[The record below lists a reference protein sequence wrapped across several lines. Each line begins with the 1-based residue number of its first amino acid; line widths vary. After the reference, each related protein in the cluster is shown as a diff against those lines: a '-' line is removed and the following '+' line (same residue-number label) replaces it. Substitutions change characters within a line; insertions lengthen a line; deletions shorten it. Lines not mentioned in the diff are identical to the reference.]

1 MVTKEI
7 AEMPLAI
14 LLPLIAVVS
23 CLEVALT
30 FAILYVRVSRRKA
43 DLLFSL
49 LSVCLGWMSWS
60 VLMKA
65 QAHTGGEALFYL
77 RMQYVGAFAA
87 TVVFVHFV
95 WLAVQEPV
103 HFSAI
108 ILTYVLGAIC
118 AAMACTDFFLR
129 LPAQDAHFL
138 TGSATGPLFPF
149 LAPLLIL
156 GAAGGWITL
165 LRGFKLSR
173 ETAFAPLTAN
183 VHFVFLGGG
192 VLIVVGAMIV
202 TMVLL
207 FPRIHFPLNPLP
219 VAVMLFCLFIASAL
233 GREVLRSESEKDRL
247 KELVRFRDQAV
258 RDVAHEI
265 KNPLAAIHG
274 TAATV
279 LHCVQR
285 GLNVESQLEMLE
297 MCVESCKRLMRL
309 LNNMLDTARLE
320 AGRDVELRLEETDL
334 SVLVNSVLD
343 LNRQVSSQHG
353 IGFLSDLSGPTA
365 CVDADKLCQILSN
378 LVSNAIKYSPE
389 GGEVLVRIWDENRKI
404 SLAVTDQGIGM
415 TPEQL
420 DRLFRPFERVGDPN
434 RRITGTGI
442 GLHLVRKLVEAHGGS
457 IAVDSEHGKGTTVTV
472 TLPSGTTCGT

>member
-1 MVTKEI
+1 MSLE
-7 AEMPLAI
+7 I
-14 LLPLIAVVS
+14 LLPLIAAGS
-23 CLEVALT
+23 CLEVALI

-65 QAHTGGEALFYL
+65 QALTGGEALFYL

-95 WLAVQEPV
+95 WLAVREPV

-108 ILTYVLGAIC
+108 VLTYALGIIC
-118 AAMACTDFFLR
+118 AVMACTDYFLR
-129 LPAQDAHFL
+129 LPAEDAHFL

-149 LAPLLIL
+149 LAPLLIF
-156 GAAGGWITL
+156 GAAGGWVTL
-165 LRGFKLSR
+165 LRGVKLSR

-192 VLIVVGAMIV
+192 ILIIVGAMIV

-207 FPRIHFPLNPLP
+207 LPRMHFPLNPLP

-233 GREVLRSESEKDRL
+233 GREVMRSESEKDRL

-274 TAATV
+274 TTATV
-279 LHCVQR
+279 LLGVQR
-285 GLNVESQLEMLE
+285 GLNVESQLELLE
-297 MCVESCKRLMRL
+297 MCVESCRRLMRL

-320 AGRDVELRLEETDL
+320 AGRDLELRLEETDL
-334 SVLVNSVLD
+334 NVLVNSVLD
-343 LNRQVSSQHG
+343 LHRQVSSEHRLL
-353 IGFLSDLSGPTA
+353 FLSDLSMPTA

-378 LVSNAIKYSPE
+378 LLSNAIKYSPE
-389 GGEVLVRIWDENRKI
+389 GGEVLVRLWDENQRI
-404 SLAVTDQGIGM
+404 SLAVTDPGIGM

-420 DRLFRPFERVGDPN
+420 DRLFRPFERMVDPD
-434 RRITGTGI
+434 RKITGTGI

-457 IAVDSEHGKGTTVTV
+457 IAVDSEHGKGTTFTV
-472 TLPSGTTCGT
+472 ALRRGATCET